1 MSNKGSFGK
10 NCFKYFL
17 GYKDGKKT
25 WPLCIF
31 LPKKSASRRDF
42 HETKYMSFLVKD
54 DESLDKFNEIGKKVK
69 NNFKKEFDS
78 EPCTMKNM

>member
-1 MSNKGSFGK
+1 
-10 NCFKYFL
+10 
-17 GYKDGKKT
+17 
-25 WPLCIF
+25 
-31 LPKKSASRRDF
+31 
-42 HETKYMSFLVKD
+42 MSFLVKD